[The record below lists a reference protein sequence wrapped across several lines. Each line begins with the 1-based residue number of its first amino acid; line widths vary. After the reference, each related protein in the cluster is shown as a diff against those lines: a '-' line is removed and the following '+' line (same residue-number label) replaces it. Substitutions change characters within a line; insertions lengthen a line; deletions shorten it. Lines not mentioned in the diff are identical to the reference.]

1 MPDQPSISKPYT
13 VKLQPVGRRAEAGPG
28 MSVLNAAQ
36 MAGIELVSLCGG
48 VGACDSCKVRLVS
61 GKLTPLTLE
70 EQAVFTPE
78 QLKAGFRLACQA
90 QPLSDVTIDIP
101 PDSLTTPQRLQVE
114 GQSIEFE
121 VDPVV
126 KAYDLVLDPPALDD
140 LRADTTRV
148 RDSLI
153 SIQALTL
160 QTASPNDCGLNY
172 DYSVL
177 TGLSTLLRLQNWS
190 ARLALRGSEVVA
202 ALPVYQPL
210 VGLAVDVGTT
220 KLAGFLVDLASG
232 QTLAKTG
239 AMNPQIAFGEDV
251 VSRIAYANTH
261 EGGGKLLQSRLVD
274 TLNQMLETM
283 RSEAAEQGIQIQPEQ
298 IVEAVIV
305 GNTAMHHLFAGLP
318 VVQLGAAPYVPSA
331 GEPLDIP
338 AERLGL
344 ALAKGAYVHLPPN
357 IAGYVGA
364 DHVAMLL
371 ATGMTE
377 ANQRGERRTAAAL
390 DIGTNTEISLAYQ
403 GKLFSCSCAS
413 GPAFEGAH
421 IHDGMRAA
429 PGAIERV
436 QISGSEVR
444 IHTIGD
450 QPPVGICGS
459 GILDAVSQMIAAGI
473 LDYRGALHAT
483 HPSVLMFNGQGN
495 NGKSAFRLAE
505 AEKSGHGRDVLV
517 TRKDVNEI
525 QLAKGAIRAGIEIL
539 LAEAGIP
546 SGEFGY
552 EAIDDFIV
560 AGAFGTYI
568 SVESAIQVG
577 MFPPL
582 PLERFHQ
589 VGNAAGA
596 GARQMLVSLERRRLA
611 EQIVGRVNYIEL
623 SGHPQFTAEFSRAL
637 FFQTR
642 QV

>member
-1 MPDQPSISKPYT
+1 
-13 VKLQPVGRRAEAGPG
+13 

-36 MAGIELVSLCGG
+36 MAGVDLVSLCGG
-48 VGACDSCKVRLVS
+48 IGACDSCKVRLVS

-70 EQAVFTPE
+70 EQAIFTPA
-78 QLKAGFRLACQA
+78 QLAAGFRLACQA
-90 QPLSDVTIDIP
+90 QPLSDVVVDIP
-101 PDSLTTPQRLQVE
+101 PESLTTPQRLQVE
-114 GQSIEFE
+114 GQSIDFKL
-121 VDPVV
+121 DPVV
-126 KAYDLVLDPPALDD
+126 KPYDLILDPPRLDD

-148 RDSLI
+148 RDSLV
-153 SIQALTL
+153 AAGVLTKES
-160 QTASPNDCGLNY
+160 ARPNGNGLSY

-177 TGLSTLLRLQNWS
+177 IDLSTLLRKQNWS
-190 ARLALRGSEVVA
+190 VRLALRGGEVVA
-202 ALPVYQPL
+202 ALPVSQPL
-210 VGLAVDVGTT
+210 IGLAVDVGTT
-220 KLAGFLVDLASG
+220 KLAAFLVDLSSG

-261 EGGGKLLQSRLVD
+261 EGGSKLLQSRLVE
-274 TLNQMLETM
+274 TLNQMLDTM
-283 RSEAAEQGIQIQPEQ
+283 RSEAAAGGLNIQREQ

-331 GEPLDIP
+331 GEPLDIS

-377 ANQRGERRTAAAL
+377 ANQRGERRTAIAL
-390 DIGTNTEISLAYQ
+390 DIGTNTEISQAHQ
-403 GKLFSCSCAS
+403 GRLYSCSCAS

-436 QISGSEVR
+436 QITGQEVR

-459 GILDAVSQMIAAGI
+459 GILDAVAQMIAAGV
-473 LDYRGALHAT
+473 LDYRGALQAV
-483 HPSVLMFNGQGN
+483 HPAVRMFNGQGN
-495 NGKSAFRLAE
+495 NGKSAFQLAE
-505 AEKSGHGRDVLV
+505 AEKSGHGREVLV

-525 QLAKGAIRAGIEIL
+525 QLAKGAIRAGVEIL

-546 SGEFGY
+546 ASEGGY
-552 EAIDDFIV
+552 EVIDDFIV

-582 PLERFHQ
+582 AVDRFHQ

-611 EQIVGRVNYIEL
+611 EQIVGRVQYVEL
-623 SGHPQFTAEFSRAL
+623 SGHPRFTAEFSKAL
-637 FFQTR
+637 FF
-642 QV
+642 